1 MDDKE
6 LIKIIY
12 QGDLERFIYKIGNRR
27 LINAYE
33 NEVGYFNQRISKFFK
48 DLTRRVTNPA
58 YLEMLLCDL
67 YGILTTYEFIQM
79 LEGVYEYEEQSL

>member
-12 QGDLERFIYKIGNRR
+12 QGELDKFIYWIGNRR

-33 NEVGYFNQRISKFFK
+33 NEAGYYNQRIEKFFR

-67 YGILTTYEFIQM
+67 YGIMTTYEFLQM
-79 LEGVYEYEEQSL
+79 IEGNYEQEE